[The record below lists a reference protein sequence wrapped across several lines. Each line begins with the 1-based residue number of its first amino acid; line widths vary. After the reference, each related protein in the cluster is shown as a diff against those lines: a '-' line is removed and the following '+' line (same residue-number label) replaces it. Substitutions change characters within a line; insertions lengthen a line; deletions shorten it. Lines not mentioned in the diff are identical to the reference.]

1 MVLDYLLKQNITNIH
16 IPLFRS
22 SNFRISG
29 IRILFIA
36 CSFIFFTSHDIR
48 AQDSLSHDVIPPVSA
63 TFPDSSVHV
72 RPKIG
77 LTLSGGGAKGLAH
90 IGILKAIDSA
100 GLSIDYITGTSMG
113 SIIGSL
119 YAAGYSADSILYIA
133 RRMHWDQILSNQSS
147 LRNIIMEEKDE
158 YGNYDLELPWVNN
171 FFRIS
176 TGVLEGQELWLKFSE
191 LLFPVY
197 KIKNFDSL
205 DIPFKCIA
213 TDIST
218 GQAVVLDSGEIV
230 SAVRA
235 SMAIPSVFTAVEYNG
250 RLLVDGGIVR
260 NFPVKDVRQ
269 MGAQYVIGS
278 NVTSSLLPA
287 NKVNNAIQVL
297 LQVAFFREAE
307 DTKLEVPLCNIYVQT
322 PLDKYSMATFTSANE
337 IIEEGLEEGRKLYPQ
352 LKKLA
357 DSLNALYTPVVT
369 DKELPAVNSVKIS
382 SYEVS
387 GLKYT
392 TQSFFIHTTGLLT
405 GHVYTPEMLS
415 FMVRRAGGTR
425 YYTRIVYHLEPQPD
439 HSAKIYFDVLES
451 PLTFGKISLHYN
463 QFDGISA
470 ILNVTSRDFFT
481 PNSRSLVTV
490 NIGENFRVRGEHLQY
505 LGRGRKFA
513 LKLSTEFDQLNITT
527 YRNTKESGIY
537 NQNYFV
543 MDGRFGY
550 STSRDITIGIGTRFE
565 WIKYKPSITS
575 ALEFIGTDNF
585 PTSYIYF
592 NQNSLDRSIYPKKGI
607 KSELEGDWVYN
618 QNPDIQL
625 HTNAHDA
632 DTVTASSPYPRIT
645 FHFESYTP
653 LSDKSTLL
661 FLLQS
666 GINFQ
671 QGNIM
676 NEFSIG
682 GLTKSF
688 HNQITFA
695 GLREGSFYASSL
707 AALQAGF
714 RYNMYGNLYLTA
726 RANVMFNN
734 FVNDQVKFYDTPNFL
749 SGYALTFT
757 YNFVLGPLELSAMY
771 CDQWHRVMGY
781 VNIGIPF

>member
-1 MVLDYLLKQNITNIH
+1 LARGLL
-16 IPLFRS
+16 
-22 SNFRISG
+22 
-29 IRILFIA
+29 IA
-36 CSFIFFTSHDIR
+36 GCFIFTHNASFG
-48 AQDSLSHDVIPPVSA
+48 QDSLIQK
-63 TFPDSSVHV
+63 

-119 YAAGYSADSILYIA
+119 YAAGYSADTILYIA
-133 RRMHWDQILSNQSS
+133 RRMHWDQILSNQGSM
-147 LRNIIMEEKDE
+147 RNIIMEEKDE
-158 YGNYDLELPWVNN
+158 YGKYDLELPWVNN

-205 DIPFKCIA
+205 VIPFKCVA

-250 RLLVDGGIVR
+250 HLLVDGGIVR
-260 NFPVKDVRQ
+260 NFPVKDVRE
-269 MGAQYVIGS
+269 MGAQYIIGS
-278 NVTSSLLPA
+278 NVTSNLLPA

-307 DTKLEVPLCNIYVQT
+307 DTKLEVPLCNIYVKT
-322 PLDKYSMATFTSANE
+322 PLEKYSMATFSNADE
-337 IIEEGLEEGRKLYPQ
+337 IIEAGLEEGRKLYPQ

-357 DSLNALYTPVVT
+357 DSLNTLYAPEII
-369 DKELPAVNSVKIS
+369 DKELPSVQSVKIS
-382 SYEVS
+382 SYEVN
-387 GLKYT
+387 GLKFT
-392 TQSFFIHTTGLLT
+392 TQDFFIHTTGLLT
-405 GHVYTPEMLS
+405 NHVYTPQMLS
-415 FMVRRAGGTR
+415 YMVRRAAGTR
-425 YYTRIVYHLEPQPD
+425 YYNRIIYHLDPQPD
-439 HSAKIYFDVLES
+439 HSAKIVFDVSEN
-451 PLTFGKISLHYN
+451 PLTFGKVSLHYN
-463 QFDGISA
+463 QFTGISA
-470 ILNVTSRDFFT
+470 ILNITSRDFFT
-481 PNSRSLVTV
+481 PNSRSLVTF
-490 NIGENFRVRGEHLQY
+490 NIGETFDVKGEHLQY
-505 LGRGRKFA
+505 LGRNRKFA
-513 LKLSTEFDQLNITT
+513 LVLSTQFDQMNITT
-527 YRNTKESGIY
+527 YMNTKEAGIY

-543 MDGRFGY
+543 TDGKLGY
-550 STSRDITIGIGTRFE
+550 STNRDMTIGFGTRFE
-565 WIKYKPSITS
+565 WTRYKPSITS
-575 ALEFIGTDNF
+575 VLEFNGTNDF
-585 PTSYIYF
+585 PTSYFYF
-592 NQNSLDRSIYPKKGI
+592 NHNSLDRPVYPRKGI
-607 KSELEGDWVYN
+607 KSELEGDWVFT
-618 QNPDIQL
+618 QNPDLQL
-625 HTNAHDA
+625 HTNTFDS
-632 DTVTASSPYPRIT
+632 DTVTASNAYPRIT
-645 FHFESYTP
+645 FHFESYSP
-653 LSDKSTLL
+653 LSNKSTLM

-671 QGNIM
+671 KGNIM

-682 GLTKSF
+682 GLTHSF

-695 GLREGSFYASSL
+695 GLREGSFYSPSV
-707 AALQAGF
+707 AAIGTAF
-714 RYNMYGNLYLTA
+714 RYNMYGNLYLTGQ
-726 RANVMFNN
+726 ANIMFNN
-734 FVNDQVKFYDTPNFL
+734 FINTKNNYYSAPDFL

-771 CDQWHRVMGY
+771 CDQWKRVMGY

>member
-1 MVLDYLLKQNITNIH
+1 MARGLL
-16 IPLFRS
+16 
-22 SNFRISG
+22 
-29 IRILFIA
+29 IA
-36 CSFIFFTSHDIR
+36 GCFIFTHNASFG
-48 AQDSLSHDVIPPVSA
+48 QDSLIQK
-63 TFPDSSVHV
+63 

-119 YAAGYSADSILYIA
+119 YAAGYSADTILYIA
-133 RRMHWDQILSNQSS
+133 RRMHWDQILSNQGSM
-147 LRNIIMEEKDE
+147 RNIIMEEKDE
-158 YGNYDLELPWVNN
+158 YGKYDLELPWVNN

-205 DIPFKCIA
+205 VIPFKCVA

-250 RLLVDGGIVR
+250 HLLVDGGIVR
-260 NFPVKDVRQ
+260 NFPVKDVRE
-269 MGAQYVIGS
+269 MGAQYIIGS
-278 NVTSSLLPA
+278 NVTSNLLPA

-307 DTKLEVPLCNIYVQT
+307 DTKLEVPLCNIYVKT
-322 PLDKYSMATFTSANE
+322 PLEKYSMATFSNADE
-337 IIEEGLEEGRKLYPQ
+337 IIEAGLEEGRKLYPQ

-357 DSLNALYTPVVT
+357 DSLNTLYAPEII
-369 DKELPAVNSVKIS
+369 DKELPSVQSVKIS
-382 SYEVS
+382 SYEVN
-387 GLKYT
+387 GLKFT
-392 TQSFFIHTTGLLT
+392 TQDFFIHTTGLLT
-405 GHVYTPEMLS
+405 NHVYTPQMLS
-415 FMVRRAGGTR
+415 YMVRRAAGTR
-425 YYTRIVYHLEPQPD
+425 YYNRIIYHLDPQPD
-439 HSAKIYFDVLES
+439 YSAKIVFDVSEN
-451 PLTFGKISLHYN
+451 PLTFGKVSLHYN
-463 QFDGISA
+463 QFTGISA
-470 ILNVTSRDFFT
+470 ILNITSRDFFT
-481 PNSRSLVTV
+481 PNSRSLVTF
-490 NIGENFRVRGEHLQY
+490 NIGETFNVKGEHLQY
-505 LGRGRKFA
+505 LGRNRKFA
-513 LKLSTEFDQLNITT
+513 LVLSTQFDQMNITT
-527 YRNTKESGIY
+527 YMNTKEAGIY

-543 MDGRFGY
+543 MDGKLGY
-550 STSRDITIGIGTRFE
+550 STNRDMTIGFGTRFE
-565 WIKYKPSITS
+565 WTRYKPSITS
-575 ALEFIGTDNF
+575 VLEFNGTDDF
-585 PTSYIYF
+585 PTSYFYF
-592 NQNSLDRSIYPKKGI
+592 NHNSLDRPVYPRKGI
-607 KSELEGDWVYN
+607 KSELEGDWVFT
-618 QNPDIQL
+618 QNPDLQL
-625 HTNAHDA
+625 HTNTFDS
-632 DTVTASSPYPRIT
+632 DTLTASNAYPRIT
-645 FHFESYTP
+645 FHFESYSP
-653 LSDKSTLL
+653 LSNKSTLM

-671 QGNIM
+671 KGNIM

-682 GLTKSF
+682 GLTHSF

-695 GLREGSFYASSL
+695 GLREGSFYSPSV
-707 AALQAGF
+707 AAIGMAF
-714 RYNMYGNLYLTA
+714 RYNMYGNLYLTGQ
-726 RANVMFNN
+726 ANIMFNN
-734 FVNDQVKFYDTPNFL
+734 FINTKNNYYSAPDFL

-771 CDQWHRVMGY
+771 CDQWKRVMGY

>member
-1 MVLDYLLKQNITNIH
+1 MPESARDTTSPLLPAPQA
-16 IPLFRS
+16 S
-22 SNFRISG
+22 SK
-29 IRILFIA
+29 
-36 CSFIFFTSHDIR
+36 
-48 AQDSLSHDVIPPVSA
+48 DSTLHR
-63 TFPDSSVHV
+63 

-119 YAAGYSADSILYIA
+119 YAAGYSSDTILYIA
-133 RRMHWDQILSNQSS
+133 KRMHWDQILSNQSS
-147 LRNIIMEEKDE
+147 LRNIIMEEKEE
-158 YGNYDLELPWVNN
+158 YGKYVLELPWQNN

-218 GQAVVLDSGEIV
+218 GQAVVLDSGELV

-235 SMAIPSVFTAVEYNG
+235 SMAIPSVFTAVVYNG

-278 NVTSSLLPA
+278 NVTASLLPT

-307 DTKLEVPLCNIYVQT
+307 DTKMEVPLCNIYVQT
-322 PLDKYSMATFTSANE
+322 PLEKYSMATFAQADS
-337 IIEEGLEEGRKLYPQ
+337 IIEAGMEEGRKIYPQ

-357 DSLNALYTPVVT
+357 DSLNALYGEVPSRR
-369 DKELPAVNSVKIS
+369 KLPEVESVKIS
-382 SYEVS
+382 SYEVR
-387 GLKYT
+387 GLKFT
-392 TQSFFIHTTGLLT
+392 TQDFFIHTTGLLT
-405 GHVYTPEMLS
+405 NHVYTPKMLS
-415 FMVRRAGGTR
+415 YMVRRAGGTR
-425 YYTRIVYHLEPQPD
+425 YYTRIVYNLDPQPD
-439 HSAKIYFDVLES
+439 HSVKIIFDVTES
-451 PLTFGKISLHYN
+451 PLTFAKLSLHYN
-463 QFDGISA
+463 QFTGISA

-481 PNSRSLVTV
+481 PNSRSLFTL
-490 NIGENFRVRGEHLQY
+490 NIGENFRVRAEHLQY

-513 LKLSTEFDQLNITT
+513 FKLATQFDQMNFTT
-527 YRNTKESGIY
+527 YRNTKEAGIY

-543 MDGRFGY
+543 VDGRFGY
-550 STSRDITIGIGTRFE
+550 STNRDFTVGIGTRFE
-565 WIKYKPSITS
+565 WTRYKPSITS
-575 ALEFIGTDNF
+575 ALEFKGTDDY
-585 PTSYIYF
+585 PTSYFYF
-592 NQNSLDRSIYPKKGI
+592 NHNSLDRPVYPKKGV
-607 KSELEGDWVYN
+607 KSELEADWVYT
-618 QNPDIQL
+618 QNPDLQV
-625 HTNAHDA
+625 HTNTRDA
-632 DTVTASSPYPRIT
+632 DTLTASNAYPRFV
-645 FHFESYTP
+645 FHLESYTP
-653 LSDKSTLL
+653 LSGKSTLM

-671 QGNIM
+671 KDNTM
-676 NEFSIG
+676 NEFSVG
-682 GLTKSF
+682 GLTYSF
-688 HNQITFA
+688 HNQVTFA
-695 GLREGSFYASSL
+695 GLREGSYYSSSL
-707 AALQAGF
+707 AAVQAGF
-714 RYNMYGNLYLTA
+714 RYNFYGNLYFTG

-734 FVNDQVKFYDTPNFL
+734 FIKDQNKFYDTPNFL

-771 CDQWHRVMGY
+771 CDQWGRVMGY